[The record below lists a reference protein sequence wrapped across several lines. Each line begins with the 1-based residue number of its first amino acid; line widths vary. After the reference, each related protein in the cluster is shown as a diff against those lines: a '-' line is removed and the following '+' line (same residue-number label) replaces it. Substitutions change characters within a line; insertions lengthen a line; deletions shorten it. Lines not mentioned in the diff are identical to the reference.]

1 MILDFFYIHS
11 SCIGYLQC
19 IKKHCGCMYRN
30 GGVSNY
36 TKWIGLTCI
45 PFTQCF
51 ITKSTRTFMNP
62 NFKHLHLHAMAWWMT
77 LMIDHVVPSYMLSCL
92 WWCSSWHP
100 SCHAQCIALNIGNV
114 EHYYDVTL
122 PAWHASYPRV
132 NLKLKCHMSTHVLP
146 MGMAGP
152 IANASETH
160 PFFKTC
166 MVIHAWASRLGSQ
179 FFLLTLE
186 MEPCMH

>member
-1 MILDFFYIHS
+1 M
-11 SCIGYLQC
+11 
-19 IKKHCGCMYRN
+19 
-30 GGVSNY
+30 
-36 TKWIGLTCI
+36 
-45 PFTQCF
+45 
-51 ITKSTRTFMNP
+51 
-62 NFKHLHLHAMAWWMT
+62 
-77 LMIDHVVPSYMLSCL
+77 
-92 WWCSSWHP
+92 
-100 SCHAQCIALNIGNV
+100 